1 MVKRQDS
8 SGYLY
13 HWVKAVPFQR
23 VKEMDYSSAFEVM
36 MQIIDDGCLRA
47 GLTMDKGGHECICL
61 TESPKKMIT
70 NDTSKYQPFGFQFTK
85 RELFALGGRPV
96 IYSPIRDKSLIDPS
110 LHWRFMPFDLDLMSV
125 KNPKGLDF
133 TWEREWRLNEP
144 ELYIQD
150 VRKIYVP
157 NDYYKKQLI
166 DRTNL
171 IVQNSISDYYFGY
184 PDQGVEQYVDD
195 IHDKIE
201 VLNIPD

>member
-1 MVKRQDS
+1 
-8 SGYLY
+8 
-13 HWVKAVPFQR
+13 
-23 VKEMDYSSAFEVM
+23 
-36 MQIIDDGCLRA
+36 
-47 GLTMDKGGHECICL
+47 
-61 TESPKKMIT
+61 
-70 NDTSKYQPFGFQFTK
+70 
-85 RELFALGGRPV
+85 
-96 IYSPIRDKSLIDPS
+96 
-110 LHWRFMPFDLDLMSV
+110 MPFDLDLMSV